1 MIFSEFLSTG
11 PFSLCSKALVLQGLR
26 VAAIADAAPGDDRA
40 IRAQRCEG
48 VEGTLQLVHLD
59 RCFPLGLIMCV
70 Q

>member
-1 MIFSEFLSTG
+1 MIFSEFLSAG

-59 RCFPLGLIMCV
+59 YYYVCSTVLV
-70 Q
+70 S